1 MYAHVPFC
9 KRHEFVVD
17 IEPERKMAH
26 VFIVEIHLQH
36 RCKSEARFAIF
47 FKKMVCVKTRWGHLS
62 PNLASR

>member
-36 RCKSEARFAIF
+36 R
-47 FKKMVCVKTRWGHLS
+47 
-62 PNLASR
+62 